1 MQDLAKILIK
11 KFSVFLVQIDIVQE
25 QKKLEKHKI
34 SHLKAL
40 ISGYLDFEG
49 QL

>member
-11 KFSVFLVQIDIVQE
+11 NFQFYLVQIDIL
-25 QKKLEKHKI
+25 QKLLTLQKHI
-34 SHLKAL
+34 IPHLKTL

-49 QL
+49 